1 MSCLPLIS
9 PMRRTFGP
17 LENYNRAKRFAAR
30 RMNTSRTRAT
40 MILGSALTLSTESSF
55 TTTNAPSFS
64 KLLLSLPLGGMIDTS
79 TLGALRG
86 DYEKRN
92 RRHSWRL

>member
-1 MSCLPLIS
+1 
-9 PMRRTFGP
+9 
-17 LENYNRAKRFAAR
+17 
-30 RMNTSRTRAT
+30 MNTSRTRAT

-64 KLLLSLPLGGMIDTS
+64 KLLRSLPLGGMLDTS